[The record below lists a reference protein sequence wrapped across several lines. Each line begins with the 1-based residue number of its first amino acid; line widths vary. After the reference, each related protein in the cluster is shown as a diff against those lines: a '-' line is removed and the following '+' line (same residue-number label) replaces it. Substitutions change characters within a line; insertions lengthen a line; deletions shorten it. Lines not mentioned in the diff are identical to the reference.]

1 MACDLVDQCR
11 PLSTEGDHGRKL
23 RRNDIDIRSHI
34 RGEDI
39 AKLNSLVPALQKRD
53 RGFDHKLKPHF
64 SIEIARVAYPSTS
77 WLYSATAEFQ
87 FVGTTKTQP
96 SSDSSI
102 SIFNDLPSSIEIVL

>member
-23 RRNDIDIRSHI
+23 RRNDIRSHI
-34 RGEDI
+34 RGKDI

-53 RGFDHKLKPHF
+53 RGFGFKLKPHF

-77 WLYSATAEFQ
+77 WYSCACSKYARARENQ
-87 FVGTTKTQP
+87 IRPGRGR
-96 SSDSSI
+96 SSV
-102 SIFNDLPSSIEIVL
+102 E

>member
-23 RRNDIDIRSHI
+23 RRNDIRSHI
-34 RGEDI
+34 RGKDI

-53 RGFDHKLKPHF
+53 RGFGFKLKPHF

-77 WLYSATAEFQ
+77 CLDTDVVEDGRDSPEAIIGVHVSNFMRLY
-87 FVGTTKTQP
+87 
-96 SSDSSI
+96 
-102 SIFNDLPSSIEIVL
+102 